1 MPAQF
6 KLLSVILMFGLLVG
20 STGLLFAQDEFY
32 NRDSSGYTYRIGP
45 VLPKIQQDWQ
55 LGTLGRDFTFGFNP
69 AGVNIE
75 NYVQSLLNL
84 PDVRTA
90 LQASVGTD
98 VFQYLLLQSFQNPT
112 EASILSNATSMM
124 NQKLTIRMLQDLLR
138 RVQLGPDPAASIQ
151 AGAQEKC
158 VQLAAS
164 LGLISVESAE
174 KLCSGGLGGASRGI
188 MIFGTPSTTDKIL
201 SGSKV
206 SAEDQQLAKDL
217 LIDFRTDPLSSGRE
231 DVYRVMPAKSVS
243 DVRQELEDTICQEV
257 RDKVNQAAA
266 GTRAGGPL
274 SVEGTIPLTADLL
287 FGLARM
293 EPSMK
298 EVSIQSICR
307 RQSLVATRA
316 KITRLLQ
323 RFGQALDGVSSNQ
336 DVPQVVR
343 DEYRTA
349 LSRLLGDVD
358 LIAKQMEFEERSA
371 NSIFATLAEQKRV
384 EGRAAG
390 SAGTVARLGA
400 TPGPSLDYG
409 TGR

>member
-1 MPAQF
+1 MR
-6 KLLSVILMFGLLVG
+6 LLPSIIGFVVLSFGLGEL
-20 STGLLFAQDEFY
+20 SFAQDEFY

-69 AGVNIE
+69 SGVNIE

-84 PDVRTA
+84 PDVRVA
-90 LQASVGTD
+90 LQASTGTD

-112 EASILSNATSMM
+112 EASVLSNATSMM
-124 NQKLTIRMLQDLLR
+124 NQKLTIRMLQDVLR
-138 RVQLGPDPAASIQ
+138 RLQLGPDPAASIQ
-151 AGAQEKC
+151 AGSQEKC

-174 KLCSGGLGGASRGI
+174 KFCSGGLGGASRGI
-188 MIFGTPSTTDKIL
+188 MVFGTPSTTNKIL
-201 SGSKV
+201 SGSIV
-206 SAEDQQLAKDL
+206 SVEDQQLAKNL
-217 LIDFRTDPLSSGRE
+217 IIDFRTDPLSGRQ

-243 DVRQELEDTICQEV
+243 DVRQELEDAICQEV
-257 RDKVNQAAA
+257 RNKVSQAAS

-274 SVEGTIPLTADLL
+274 GVEGTIPLTADLL

-293 EPSMK
+293 DPSMK

-323 RFGQALDGVSSNQ
+323 RFGQSLDGVSSNQ

-343 DEYRTA
+343 DEYRA
-349 LSRLLGDVD
+349 SLSRLLGDVD
-358 LIAKQMEFEERSA
+358 LLAKQMEFEERSA

-384 EGRAAG
+384 EARAAG
-390 SAGTVARLGA
+390 SAGTVTRLGA
-400 TPGPSLDYG
+400 TLGPSLDYG

>member
-1 MPAQF
+1 MRT
-6 KLLSVILMFGLLVG
+6 LLPLSIAVCLLLG
-20 STGLLFAQDEFY
+20 SSRFLFAQEEFY

-45 VLPKIQQDWQ
+45 VLPQIQQDWQ

-69 AGVNIE
+69 SGVNIE
-75 NYVQSLLNL
+75 NYVLSLLNL
-84 PDVRTA
+84 PDITAA
-90 LQASVGTD
+90 LQASTATD
-98 VFQYLLLQSFQNPT
+98 VFNYLLLQSFQSPT
-112 EASILSNATSMM
+112 EASVLSNATSMM
-124 NQKLTIRMLQDLLR
+124 NQKLTIRMLQDVLR
-138 RVQLGPDPAASIQ
+138 RLQLGADPAAAIQ

-164 LGLISVESAE
+164 FGLLSVETAE
-174 KLCSGGLGGASRGI
+174 KVCSGGLGGGARGI
-188 MIFGTPSTTDKIL
+188 MIFGTPSTTDKII
-201 SGSKV
+201 SGS
-206 SAEDQQLAKDL
+206 SISGEDRQLAKDL
-217 LIDFRTDPLSSGRE
+217 IIDFRTDPLSGRQ

-243 DVRQELEDTICQEV
+243 DVRQELEDAICEEV
-257 RDKVNQAAA
+257 RNRIDQAASGA
-266 GTRAGGPL
+266 RAGGPL
-274 SVEGTIPLTADLL
+274 GVEGTIALTADLL

-343 DEYRTA
+343 DEYRTS

-371 NSIFATLAEQKRV
+371 NSIFATLAEQKKV
-384 EGRAAG
+384 EARSSG
-390 SAGTVARLGA
+390 SAGAITRLGA
-400 TPGPSLDYG
+400 PLGPSLDYG

>member
-1 MPAQF
+1 
-6 KLLSVILMFGLLVG
+6 
-20 STGLLFAQDEFY
+20 
-32 NRDSSGYTYRIGP
+32 
-45 VLPKIQQDWQ
+45 
-55 LGTLGRDFTFGFNP
+55 LGRDFTFGFNP
-69 AGVNIE
+69 SGVNIE
-75 NYVQSLLNL
+75 NYVLSLLNL

-90 LQASVGTD
+90 LQASTATD
-98 VFQYLLLQSFQNPT
+98 VFNYLLLQSFQSPT
-112 EASILSNATSMM
+112 EASVLSNATSMM
-124 NQKLTIRMLQDLLR
+124 NQKLTIRMLQDVLR
-138 RVQLGPDPAASIQ
+138 RLQLGPDPAASIQ

-164 LGLISVESAE
+164 FGLLSVESAE
-174 KLCSGGLGGASRGI
+174 KICSGGLGGGARGI
-188 MIFGTPSTTDKIL
+188 MIFGTPSTTDKIV
-201 SGSKV
+201 SGSTM
-206 SAEDQQLAKDL
+206 SGEDKQLAKDL
-217 LIDFRTDPLSSGRE
+217 IIDFRTDPLSSLRQ
-231 DVYRVMPAKSVS
+231 DVYRVMPIKSVS
-243 DVRQELEDTICQEV
+243 DVRQEFEDVICEEV
-257 RDKVNQAAA
+257 RNRVAQAASGA
-266 GTRAGGPL
+266 HAGGPL
-274 SVEGTIPLTADLL
+274 SVEGTISLTADLL

-343 DEYRTA
+343 DEYRTS
-349 LSRLLGDVD
+349 LSRLLGNVD

-384 EGRAAG
+384 EARSSG
-390 SAGTVARLGA
+390 SAGAITRLGA
-400 TPGPSLDYG
+400 PLGQSLEYG

>member
-1 MPAQF
+1 MRTLCQ
-6 KLLSVILMFGLLVG
+6 LLITVFLLLG
-20 STGLLFAQDEFY
+20 STRFLLAQDEFY

-69 AGVNIE
+69 SGVNIE
-75 NYVQSLLNL
+75 NYVLSLLNL

-90 LQASVGTD
+90 LQASTATD
-98 VFQYLLLQSFQNPT
+98 VFNYLLLQSFQSPT
-112 EASILSNATSMM
+112 EASVLSNATSMM
-124 NQKLTIRMLQDLLR
+124 NQKLTIRMLQDVLR
-138 RVQLGPDPAASIQ
+138 RLQLGPDPAASIQ
-151 AGAQEKC
+151 AGSQEKC

-174 KLCSGGLGGASRGI
+174 RLCSGGLGGASRGI
-188 MIFGTPSTTDKIL
+188 MAFGTQSTTDKIL
-201 SGSKV
+201 SASKT
-206 SAEDQQLAKDL
+206 SAEDRQLAKDL
-217 LIDFRTDPLSSGRE
+217 IIDFRTDPLSGRQ

-243 DVRQELEDTICQEV
+243 DVRQELEDAICEEV
-257 RDKVNQAAA
+257 RNRVSQAAS

-274 SVEGTIPLTADLL
+274 SVEGTVPLTADLL

-298 EVSIQSICR
+298 DVSIQSICR

-316 KITRLLQ
+316 KITRLSQ
-323 RFGQALDGVSSNQ
+323 RFSQSLDGVSSNQ

-343 DEYRTA
+343 EEYRTS

-371 NSIFATLAEQKRV
+371 SSIFATLAEQKRV
-384 EGRAAG
+384 EGGAAG
-390 SAGTVARLGA
+390 SAGTVTRLGA

>member
-1 MPAQF
+1 MRTLFQLIVTVF
-6 KLLSVILMFGLLVG
+6 LLLGSNRLL
-20 STGLLFAQDEFY
+20 LAQDEFY

-55 LGTLGRDFTFGFNP
+55 LGTLGRGFTFGFNP
-69 AGVNIE
+69 SGVNIE

-90 LQASVGTD
+90 LQASTGTD

-112 EASILSNATSMM
+112 EASVLSNATSMM
-124 NQKLTIRMLQDLLR
+124 NQKLTIRMLQDVLR
-138 RVQLGPDPAASIQ
+138 RLQLGPDPAASIQ
-151 AGAQEKC
+151 AGSQERC

-188 MIFGTPSTTDKIL
+188 MIFGTSSTTDKIL

-206 SAEDQQLAKDL
+206 AAEDRQLAKDL
-217 LIDFRTDPLSSGRE
+217 IIDFRTDPLSSGRQ
-231 DVYRVMPAKSVS
+231 DVYRVMPLKSVS
-243 DVRQELEDTICQEV
+243 DVRQELEDAICEEV
-257 RDKVNQAAA
+257 RARVSQAAS

-316 KITRLLQ
+316 KITRLSQ
-323 RFGQALDGVSSNQ
+323 RFSQSLDGVSSNQ

-343 DEYRTA
+343 DEYRTS

-371 NSIFATLAEQKRV
+371 NSIFATLAEQKKV

-390 SAGTVARLGA
+390 SAGTMTRLGA
-400 TPGPSLDYG
+400 APGPSLDYG

>member
-1 MPAQF
+1 
-6 KLLSVILMFGLLVG
+6 
-20 STGLLFAQDEFY
+20 
-32 NRDSSGYTYRIGP
+32 
-45 VLPKIQQDWQ
+45 
-55 LGTLGRDFTFGFNP
+55 GFNP
-69 AGVNIE
+69 SGVNIE
-75 NYVQSLLNL
+75 NYVLSLLNL

-90 LQASVGTD
+90 LQASTVTD
-98 VFQYLLLQSFQNPT
+98 VFNYLLLQSFQSPT
-112 EASILSNATSMM
+112 EASVLSNATSMM
-124 NQKLTIRMLQDLLR
+124 NQKLTIRMLQDVLR
-138 RVQLGPDPAASIQ
+138 RLQLGPDPAASIQ

-188 MIFGTPSTTDKIL
+188 MVFGTQSTTDRIL
-201 SGSKV
+201 SASSI
-206 SAEDQQLAKDL
+206 SAEDRQLAKDL
-217 LIDFRTDPLSSGRE
+217 MIDFRTDPLSGRQ

-243 DVRQELEDTICQEV
+243 DVRQELEDAICEEV
-257 RDKVNQAAA
+257 RNRVSQAAA

-274 SVEGTIPLTADLL
+274 GVEGTIPLTADLL
-287 FGLARM
+287 FGIARM

-323 RFGQALDGVSSNQ
+323 RFGQSLDGVSSNQ

-343 DEYRTA
+343 DEYRTS

-384 EGRAAG
+384 EARAAG
-390 SAGTVARLGA
+390 SAGTVTRLEA

>member
-1 MPAQF
+1 MRITFQV
-6 KLLSVILMFGLLVG
+6 LLAVLLLLG
-20 STGLLFAQDEFY
+20 STRTSFAQDDFY
-32 NRDSSGYTYRIGP
+32 NRDFSGYTYRIGP

-69 AGVNIE
+69 SGVNIE
-75 NYVQSLLNL
+75 NYVLSLLNL
-84 PDVRTA
+84 PDVTTA
-90 LQASVGTD
+90 LQASTATD
-98 VFQYLLLQSFQNPT
+98 VFNYLLLQSFQNPT
-112 EASILSNATSMM
+112 QASVLSNATSMM
-124 NQKLTIRMLQDLLR
+124 NQKLTIRMLQDVLR
-138 RVQLGPDPAASIQ
+138 RLQLGPDPAASIQ

-158 VQLAAS
+158 VQVAAS
-164 LGLISVESAE
+164 LGLISVELAE
-174 KLCSGGLGGASRGI
+174 KLCSGGIGGASRGI
-188 MIFGTPSTTDKIL
+188 MVFGTPSTTDKIL

-217 LIDFRTDPLSSGRE
+217 IIDFRTDPLSSGNQ
-231 DVYRVMPAKSVS
+231 DVSRVMPVKSVS
-243 DVRQELEDTICQEV
+243 DVRQDLEDAICQEI
-257 RDKVNQAAA
+257 RSKVEQASA

-323 RFGQALDGVSSNQ
+323 RFGQALDGVSSNR

-343 DEYRTA
+343 DEYRTS

-358 LIAKQMEFEERSA
+358 LLAKQMEFEERSA

-384 EGRAAG
+384 EAKAAG
-390 SAGTVARLGA
+390 SAGTVTRLGA
-400 TPGPSLDYG
+400 ALGPSLDYG